1 MTDLSFWSQPPSTP
15 DQEYL
20 SRARKRQ
27 DTLTKPPG
35 SLGRLENL
43 AIALCGQQ
51 RSDHPTVDRVWIA
64 IFAADHGVC
73 AEGISA
79 FPQAVTGQMVANFA
93 HGGAAISV
101 LARALDARLEV
112 INVGT
117 LEPLPELPGVIDQR
131 IGPGTENLAQVAAMT
146 EAQVEA
152 ALIAGDQ
159 AAQRAAEVHTQL
171 FVGGDMGIGN
181 TTSAAAL
188 ACALLGEDPARLVGP
203 GTGLDPA
210 GVAHKVEVVGRAL
223 TRHGRNPDPLAVLAS
238 LGGFEIAALAG
249 AILGCAARGIPVL
262 VDGFIVSVAAL
273 VAVSQQP
280 AVKPWLHFAHRSGEP
295 GHGRILAALGVQPLL
310 DLGMRLGEGS
320 GAALAVPLLRHACA
334 LHNTM
339 ASFAD
344 AGVGGPLKESSR

>member
-1 MTDLSFWSQPPSTP
+1 MVDLTCWTQPPPTP
-15 DQEYL
+15 NPKRIEKAW
-20 SRARKRQ
+20 ARQ
-27 DTLTKPPG
+27 AALTKPPG
-35 SLGRLENL
+35 SLGRLEEL
-43 AIALCGQQ
+43 AVTLCGQQ
-51 RSDHPTVDRVWIA
+51 DTDRPALERIQIA

-101 LARALDARLEV
+101 LARSLGAQLDV

-117 LEPLPELPGVIDQR
+117 LTALDPLPGVRDQR
-131 IGPGTENLAQVAAMT
+131 LAGGTRNLATEPAMSR
-146 EAQVEA
+146 EQALA
-152 ALIAGDQ
+152 ALRIGDE
-159 AAQRAAEVHTQL
+159 AAQRAADAGIQL

-188 ACALLGEDPARLVGP
+188 ACALLGARPEDLVGP
-203 GTGLDPA
+203 GTGLNAA
-210 GVAHKVEVVGRAL
+210 GVARKAEVVGRAL
-223 TRHGRNPDPLAVLAS
+223 VRHGSDRDPLSVLAS

-249 AILGCAARGIPVL
+249 AFLGCAARRIPML

-273 VAVSQQP
+273 LAVRQQRGLS
-280 AVKPWLHFAHRSGEP
+280 AWLHFAHRSGEP
-295 GHGRILAALGVQPLL
+295 GHSRVLDALEGEPLL

-320 GAALAVPLLRHACA
+320 GAAVAVPLLRHACA
-334 LHNTM
+334 LHNGM

-344 AGVGGPLKESSR
+344 AGVSNAN